1 MYLTPLQD
9 RPRVSSARALAF
21 HAIGTNVGL
30 FDQVPIGQLA
40 VFIGHYGHVELI
52 QLGSNF

>member
-40 VFIGHYGHVELI
+40 VFVGHYRHVELI